1 LTVNTDLRR
10 SQRHKDMGGSL
21 TIGAYAF
28 LILFCAFCLADERSI
43 DCAEARAASVHA
55 CEAFGRSSAVCA
67 LAHSETEACHSDE
80 SQRDMLGDE
89 ESAIRRKR
97 TRRKTKSAT
106 SGEPTTTKSAA
117 KTETVQ
123 GTSAKKKL
131 TAKRGKTKSAT
142 SGEPKTTKSAAKT
155 ETVQGTSATKTGC
168 LPTATGKSLNGMF
181 GEHCSEFTLPPCSS
195 LAKGDTSVTQCLIDH
210 VTCKTLKFT

>member
-1 LTVNTDLRR
+1 
-10 SQRHKDMGGSL
+10 M
-21 TIGAYAF
+21 GAYAF
-28 LILFCAFCLADERSI
+28 LILFWAICLADERSI
-43 DCAEARAASVHA
+43 DCAEVRAASVHA

-89 ESAIRRKR
+89 ESASAMRRKR
-97 TRRKTKSAT
+97 TARRRKIKSAT

-123 GTSAKKKL
+123 GTSAKKKM

-142 SGEPKTTKSAAKT
+142 SAEPKTTKSAAKT

-168 LPTATGKSLNGMF
+168 LPTATGKSLFGMF